1 MVQTV
6 VNQFLAKG
14 VEGDYADDSP
24 RREAGF
30 ILTGT
35 SSASAKVGVAYT
47 QSTAGDNFAVV
58 GGTGTFLGICVNS
71 KTFANYNGLTAGL
84 ELPDGIQGGLCSFG
98 HIFVKSA
105 TAFAPGYIAAF
116 NQTTGAISAY
126 SSSTSIGT
134 GETQIA
140 NAKFIKYS
148 GEAGEIG
155 VLELGN

>member
-1 MVQTV
+1 MLQTK

-24 RREAGF
+24 RREAGY
-30 ILTGT
+30 ILVGT
-35 SSASAKVGVAYT
+35 SSTSAKVGVAYT
-47 QSTAGDNFAVV
+47 QSTTGDEYAVV
-58 GGTGTFLGICVNS
+58 GGTGNFLGICVNS
-71 KTFANYNGLTAGL
+71 KIYANYNGLTAGL
-84 ELPDGIQGGLCSFG
+84 DLPDGIQGGLCSFG
-98 HIFVKSA
+98 HIYVKSA

-116 NQTTGAISAY
+116 NQTTGEISAY
-126 SSSTSIGT
+126 ASSSSIGT

-148 GEAGEIG
+148 GDAGEVG